1 MNRIL
6 LIGMLFFVV
15 QSNLI
20 AVERALAS
28 QDPNKWTFVNEI
40 GDLGKSVY
48 YDASS
53 DVEDDERIEAA
64 NKIKQ
69 CWKRK
74 REKEAAAQLER
85 SNILM
90 EHSGDS
96 SLLEDPVAH
105 QSRLAIRQPKDLTTV
120 LRQRRISRGPADSEE
135 RASETQDQGEQDQEG
150 VPQLRRNNS
159 SASALC
165 ILGLGYLKEAVTKMT
180 SEFAAGVCTE
190 AHSLWEGAKDI
201 GRDIKQSFDE
211 EL

>member
-15 QSNLI
+15 QNNVI
-20 AVERALAS
+20 AAERGLVS
-28 QDPNKWTFVNEI
+28 QDHNKWTFVNEI

-53 DVEDDERIEAA
+53 DVEDDERVEAA

-90 EHSGDS
+90 EHSGD
-96 SLLEDPVAH
+96 
-105 QSRLAIRQPKDLTTV
+105 
-120 LRQRRISRGPADSEE
+120 
-135 RASETQDQGEQDQEG
+135 
-150 VPQLRRNNS
+150 
-159 SASALC
+159 
-165 ILGLGYLKEAVTKMT
+165 
-180 SEFAAGVCTE
+180 
-190 AHSLWEGAKDI
+190 
-201 GRDIKQSFDE
+201 
-211 EL
+211 